1 MPTET
6 FPSGATQQPESN
18 GDFVPSIDRVE
29 CDRLVNYSER
39 KEYLGRRAAGVALEV
54 FGDDFSRP
62 GMFFTEA
69 ARDLDVP
76 YMVVCEGDGLITS
89 YNLFDGGESAARG
102 LNGFVIT
109 ETEAEYLRA
118 SALGPR

>member
-1 MPTET
+1 MATET
-6 FPSGATQQPESN
+6 FPTGAIQQPDSG

-29 CDRLVNYSER
+29 RERLVNYSER

-54 FGDDFSRP
+54 FGNDFSRP

-76 YMVVCEGDGLITS
+76 YMVVCLGDGLVTS

-109 ETEAEYLRA
+109 EADAEDLRA
-118 SALGPR
+118 SAMGPR